1 MKIWSI
7 AVDNRIVVYI
17 LMVLIVMFGW
27 TSYNSLPRE
36 AAPDVKI
43 PLIMTRI

>member
-7 AVDNRIVVYI
+7 AVDNKTAVYI

-27 TSYNSLPRE
+27 SAYN
-36 AAPDVKI
+36 
-43 PLIMTRI
+43 